1 MRITKLLAMAAML
14 WAASTAANAVDQ
26 TKQLDITSDD
36 FDCLGE
42 MSRVGEY
49 FVANILGNLEQT
61 KQIAQSPTGGKFPP
75 GSVVSLIPDEVMV
88 KHQEGWNPET
98 NDWEFFLLTM
108 QDKQVT
114 ITDRGT
120 TDVIN
125 KFQGNCLTCHQL
137 ARPEW
142 DFICGTGHGCAP
154 LPVTREQIHAM
165 QRSDTR
171 CEMKD

>member
-1 MRITKLLAMAAML
+1 M
-14 WAASTAANAVDQ
+14 
-26 TKQLDITSDD
+26 
-36 FDCLGE
+36 
-42 MSRVGEY
+42 
-49 FVANILGNLEQT
+49 ANILGNLEQT
-61 KQIAQSPTGGKFPP
+61 KQVAESATGGIFPA
-75 GSVVSLIPDEVMV
+75 GSIVSLIPDEVMV
-88 KHQEGWNPET
+88 KHNEGWNPET

-108 QDKQVT
+108 NGKQAT

-137 ARPEW
+137 AEPQW

-154 LPVTREQIHAM
+154 LPVTREQIHAIPM
-165 QRSDTR
+165 SDSR